1 MNDRPLELPVQPMRL
16 LQICTAFRPGG
27 IQRHVLALSA
37 WLRVH
42 GHHVAL
48 AGTPGDWMNERI
60 DARFLPLDL
69 DGVAKEGGTVA
80 RRLRNA
86 ARVALRL
93 RAFLRRERIELIHA
107 HESAPALVARMAT
120 IALSIPTVV
129 SYHGSEPERIAAF
142 GRIARVAARRVITP
156 SHRCASDLQRLGGVD
171 AARLRVIGIGVE
183 PTPALDTA
191 IVQRLRQRLLG
202 EGGRRLV
209 VTVARLAHQK
219 AIDVLVEVAKR
230 TVARHDDIRFAVVGD
245 GPQRDDA
252 RRWAAAAG
260 IERHLTFLGYNDRPY
275 EFLAAADLFLLTSRW
290 EGLPI
295 TIVEAFRAGLPVVAT
310 DAGGV
315 GELVDDAVGKLVAI
329 GDVEALTR
337 EVCRICEDDAL
348 RARLAANAL
357 ARSAE
362 ARFSPSSVHRIFELT
377 YAELL
382 GRSVPAAARA

>member
-1 MNDRPLELPVQPMRL
+1 MRL
-16 LQICTAFRPGG
+16 VQICTAFRPGG
-27 IQRHVLALSA
+27 IQRHVLLLAA
-37 WLRVH
+37 WLRAQ

-48 AGTPGDWMNERI
+48 AGTPGDWMNPNL
-60 DARFLPLDL
+60 DPGFLPLDL
-69 DGVAKEGGTVA
+69 DGVAKEGGALA

-86 ARVALRL
+86 GRAASRL
-93 RAFLRRERIELIHA
+93 RSFLRREGIELIHA

-120 IALSIPTVV
+120 IGLSIPTVV
-129 SYHGSEPERIAAF
+129 TYHGSEPERIAAF

-156 SHRCASDLQRLGGVD
+156 SHRGASDLQKLGGVD
-171 AARLRVIGIGVE
+171 ARKLRVIGLGVE
-183 PTPALDTA
+183 AAPALDVAT
-191 IVQRLRQRLLG
+191 VQRLRQRLLG

-230 TVARHDDIRFAVVGD
+230 TVARHDHIRFAVVGD

-260 IERHLTFLGYNDRPY
+260 IERHLTFVGYDDRPY
-275 EFLAAADLFLLTSRW
+275 EFLAAADLFLLPSRW

-315 GELVDDAVGKLVAI
+315 RELVDDAVGKLVAI
-329 GDVEALTR
+329 GDVDALTQ

-348 RARLAANAL
+348 RKRLGANAL
-357 ARSAE
+357 ARSQE
-362 ARFSPSSVHRIFELT
+362 PRFSPSRIHRIFEST

-382 GRSVPAAARA
+382 GRPPSDDTARLIES